1 MSLTKVD
8 SCENQRKIINLLN
21 RIYYEIDKYLYAPY
35 YVSFS
40 LVSIMTRIN
49 LVPPEELCDQHLLA
63 EHRELT
69 RIPNAVAKGK
79 FHLKGQ
85 STEYK
90 LGEGHVRFFFNKLAF
105 LKKRYDALHAEC
117 KARGFNVQYIWNETL
132 PDDPSLWLD
141 YEATEAAL
149 QINRER
155 IQERMPLKARF
166 TPHLPKSGQK

>member
-1 MSLTKVD
+1 M
-8 SCENQRKIINLLN
+8 
-21 RIYYEIDKYLYAPY
+21 
-35 YVSFS
+35 
-40 LVSIMTRIN
+40 
-49 LVPPEELCDQHLLA
+49 A

-166 TPHLPKSGQK
+166 TPHLSKSGQK

>member
-1 MSLTKVD
+1 
-8 SCENQRKIINLLN
+8 
-21 RIYYEIDKYLYAPY
+21 
-35 YVSFS
+35 
-40 LVSIMTRIN
+40 
-49 LVPPEELCDQHLLA
+49 

-79 FHLKGQ
+79 YHLKGQ
-85 STEYK
+85 PAEYK

>member
-1 MSLTKVD
+1 
-8 SCENQRKIINLLN
+8 
-21 RIYYEIDKYLYAPY
+21 
-35 YVSFS
+35 
-40 LVSIMTRIN
+40 MTRIN
-49 LVPPEELCDQHLLA
+49 LVPPAELCDQHLLA

-79 FHLKGQ
+79 YHLKGQ
-85 STEYK
+85 PAEYK

-105 LKKRYDALHAEC
+105 LKKRYD
-117 KARGFNVQYIWNETL
+117 
-132 PDDPSLWLD
+132 D

-155 IQERMPLKARF
+155 ILERMPLKARF